1 MKRCFLLV
9 LFVLF
14 VLTAHTGHA
23 EEGFYYYN
31 PYGGRYYHIRPDC
44 ASIKEEW
51 QAKMEPFPPER
62 LSEEPYSSLERCQPC
77 FDPPMETVVPYVP
90 YASPYDTAD
99 PNTRLDTEGCY
110 RAGESLTPGLYCVT
124 PGSGCDGMLEITAP
138 SAVFRYELSDMTGC
152 SFYLGENMSVF
163 LPENAVLTC
172 LEPKPL
178 FQSMDAVAV
187 DHERYF
193 TFWQLP
199 CFSYRVWSQEGKQA
213 YYILSGI
220 DAETGLKPPVRV
232 DLKEGQVKLLE
243 LENSANTFVELVNC
257 VVQPSE
263 SREG

>member
-1 MKRCFLLV
+1 MKRRFLLV

-14 VLTAHTGHA
+14 VLTAYTGHA

-31 PYGGRYYHIRPDC
+31 PYGGRCYHLRPDC

-99 PNTRLDTEGCY
+99 PDTRLDTEGCY
-110 RAGESLTPGLYCVT
+110 RAGEALTPGLYCVT

-152 SFYLGENMSVF
+152 SFYLGENMSV
-163 LPENAVLTC
+163 LPA
-172 LEPKPL
+172 
-178 FQSMDAVAV
+178 
-187 DHERYF
+187 
-193 TFWQLP
+193 
-199 CFSYRVWSQEGKQA
+199 GKRRA
-213 YYILSGI
+213 DLSGTE
-220 DAETGLKPPVRV
+220 ASFSKHGCRSGRPRTLFHFLAASLFFLSRLGPGGQAGLLYTLRH
-232 DLKEGQVKLLE
+232 
-243 LENSANTFVELVNC
+243 
-257 VVQPSE
+257 
-263 SREG
+263 RR